1 MTMWRL
7 ALVLGLMTAASGG
20 AGAQEQGD
28 PCASASA
35 NVAIGACY
43 ARELT
48 NTNNAIEAR
57 LRERL
62 AEVDRNANVPAAE
75 REKWKRAIRAAQQAF
90 VTYRQN
96 ECATQSFEMWGGS
109 GAAIAEAKCA
119 YDMGQE
125 RLRQINPNPAD

>member
-7 ALVLGLMTAASGG
+7 ALVLGLLAVAPGR

-48 NTNNAIEAR
+48 NTNTAIETR
-57 LRERL
+57 IRERL
-62 AEVDRNANVPAAE
+62 AEVDRNTNVPAAE

-96 ECATQSFEMWGGS
+96 ECSIQAFEMWGGS
-109 GAAIAEAKCA
+109 GAGIAEAKCA